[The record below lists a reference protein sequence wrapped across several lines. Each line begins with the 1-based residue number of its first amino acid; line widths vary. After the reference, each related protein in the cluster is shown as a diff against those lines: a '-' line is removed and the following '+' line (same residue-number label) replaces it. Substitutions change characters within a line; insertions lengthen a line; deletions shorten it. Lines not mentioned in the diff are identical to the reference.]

1 MHFSSLILALA
12 AVSTASAA
20 TVAKRSFYYPT
31 FFHLTGAT
39 EASDYLTY
47 VLVPTVGGELL
58 APLF

>member
-1 MHFSSLILALA
+1 MHFTSLILAFSLA
-12 AVSTASAA
+12 SFASAA
-20 TVAKRSFYYPT
+20 TIAKRTFFYPT

-47 VLVPTVGGELL
+47 VLVPTVGGEAL